1 MPNYRRAR
9 VRGATFFFTVVLAER
24 DSSLLTE
31 RIEDLRRAYVAT
43 TATMPVHCDAM
54 VVLPDHM
61 HAVWTLP
68 QGDGNYSE
76 RWRKIKFRFSRAV
89 GCRFPRSASKI
100 AKRETGIW
108 QRRFWEH
115 TIRDE
120 TEFAQHVDYI
130 HYNPV
135 KHGLVGCPKDWPFST
150 IHRYVANGAY
160 PSDWC
165 CPKTG
170 PMTIADH
177 LIDLDSTGE

>member
-24 DSSLLTE
+24 GSSLLTE

-68 QGDGNYSE
+68 QGDGSYSE

-115 TIRDE
+115 TIRNEEDYRR
-120 TEFAQHVDYI
+120 HVEYCWG
-130 HYNPV
+130 NPV
-135 KHGLVGCPKDWPFST
+135 KHGLVRQASDWPFSS
-150 IHRYVANGAY
+150 IHREIRLGRVAAE
-160 PSDWC
+160 WC
-165 CPKTG
+165 GQTETG
-170 PMTIADH
+170 RF
-177 LIDLDSTGE
+177 GE